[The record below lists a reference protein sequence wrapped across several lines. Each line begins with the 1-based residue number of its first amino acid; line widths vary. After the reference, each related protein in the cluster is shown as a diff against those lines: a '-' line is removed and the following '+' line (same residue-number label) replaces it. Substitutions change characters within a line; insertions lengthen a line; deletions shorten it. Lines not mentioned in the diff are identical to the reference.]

1 MPVINYRQITGE
13 VIEVDLPEGTSVMQ
27 GAVDNMFEGLSAEC
41 GGACSCATC
50 QVYVDDAWM
59 SIVGEACS
67 VEKEMLAGCDGVRS
81 NSRLSCQILVT
92 QELNGLIVEIP
103 PI

>member
-1 MPVINYRQITGE
+1 MPTIKYRQITGE
-13 VIEVDLPEGTSVMQ
+13 VIEVDLLEGTSVMQ
-27 GAVDNMFEGLSAEC
+27 GAVDNLLEGISAEC

-59 SIVGEACS
+59 GIVGEACS
-67 VEKEMLAGCDGVRS
+67 IEKDMLAGCDGVRS

-92 QELNGLIVEIP
+92 PELNGLLVEIP
-103 PI
+103 AI